1 MANIRNA
8 EYKGYTA
15 ESIANSLEQE
25 RQALRKARVKGDRI
39 AERIALVNI
48 NCLMDISE
56 QLTKLRSAPK
66 PKDKPINTSTARKQQ
81 NVHEYGDDS
90 KSDTLRRVMKSK

>member
-1 MANIRNA
+1 MANIKNA
-8 EYKGYTA
+8 SYKGYTA
-15 ESIANSLEQE
+15 ESVATSLEQE

-56 QLTKLRSAPK
+56 QLIKLRSAPK
-66 PKDKPINTSTARKQQ
+66 PKDKPVNTSTAKPQQ
-81 NVHEYGDDS
+81 RVHRYSDDS
-90 KSDTLRRVMKSK
+90 KKASTLKKVLGK